1 MHLDNIQRGVVYQ
14 GKTGEFG
21 PELERRT
28 TKRKHKPC
36 VQVPFLIK
44 KEGDLNAR
52 LMFSFSGAP
61 F

>member
-44 KEGDLNAR
+44 KV
-52 LMFSFSGAP
+52 P
-61 F
+61 I